1 MMVDVFSANLAPDAK
16 PTRERALALVA
27 LCIGGMVLARA
38 VDDDRFSDELREAA
52 RRQVLASSGWDT
64 PAD

>member
-1 MMVDVFSANLAPDAK
+1 
-16 PTRERALALVA
+16 
-27 LCIGGMVLARA
+27 MVLARA